1 MSEKTDV
8 TLTIN
13 ESKLVFRVGSEDQE
27 RLIDELKTDSKVA
40 PMHNFLTRTIAVECR
55 DALKPFLKIPS
66 AVMQIGEKVVEA
78 STPAIKITVGE

>member
-1 MSEKTDV
+1 MSNKTDV

-13 ESKLVFRVGSEDQE
+13 GTALTFSVDGEDQE

-40 PMHNFLTRTIAVECR
+40 PMHNFLTRTVTQESKES
-55 DALKPFLKIPS
+55 LKPFLKIPT

>member
-13 ESKLVFRVGSEDQE
+13 GTTLKFSVGSEDQE

-40 PMHNFLTRTIAVECR
+40 PMHNFLTRTVAQESR
-55 DALKPFLKIPS
+55 EGLKPFLKMPS
-66 AVMQIGEKVVEA
+66 AVMQIGEKVVES